1 MFTFNKLFSLCCKY
15 TQKIFDVAE
24 VSQVGLLRDSSFD
37 ALYARMSFVFI
48 VHGVNAL
55 CGDCLELAKLLKT
68 FVLGKAEAD
77 TELNCLYLIA
87 TKIKKSHIRP

>member
-1 MFTFNKLFSLCCKY
+1 
-15 TQKIFDVAE
+15 
-24 VSQVGLLRDSSFD
+24 
-37 ALYARMSFVFI
+37 MSFVFI